1 MYVGIVECQIAGAAF
16 SHNIGQ
22 LTKRMQ
28 VGPFVQKQPIVKRQ
42 PLAGEYFVGDSSNL
56 RVSNGESHAVHF
68 DSKILTSGN

>member
-1 MYVGIVECQIAGAAF
+1 
-16 SHNIGQ
+16 
-22 LTKRMQ
+22 MQ